1 MALNAWRLR
10 ILDVFARAGTVR
22 AAADELMLSPSTVSQ
37 QLAVLESETGV
48 PLFERRG
55 RALSLTPAGSLL
67 VERSRELLDRMDAIE
82 SELTDA
88 ATEPVGHV
96 RLGGFASSLSS
107 LLIPAMRRLA
117 AEHPRLT
124 VELLE
129 IEPRE
134 AVTAIHQGRL
144 DLVVTVDEA
153 DGALMSPTLTV
164 LPLSSDPLM
173 AVLPAGHPLAAHD
186 RIVLAD
192 LAGERWALDHEGT
205 YLGDL
210 VPRECRLAG
219 FEPRVA
225 GRFSSYGV
233 MLAHVAEAG
242 SVAVLPELAVDDRM
256 PVAAR
261 PVASLADRAI
271 VIALRTGNAA
281 RPALRAVVDALTR
294 AAAPGP
300 QRSPR

>member
-22 AAADELMLSPSTVSQ
+22 AAADELLLSPSTVSQ
-37 QLAVLESETGV
+37 QLAVLEAETGV

-55 RALSLTPAGSLL
+55 RTLTLTPAGALL
-67 VERSRELLDRMDAIE
+67 VERSREILDRMDAIE
-82 SELTDA
+82 SELTDV

-96 RLGGFASSLSS
+96 RLGGFASSVSS
-107 LLIPAMRRLA
+107 LLIPAVHRLA
-117 AEHPRLT
+117 TEHPRLS

-134 AVTAIHQGRL
+134 AVAAIHQARV

-173 AVLPAGHPLAAHD
+173 AVLPAGHPLAHRDSVA
-186 RIVLAD
+186 LAD
-192 LAGERWALDHEGT
+192 LADERWALDHEGT

-210 VPRECRLAG
+210 VPRECRRAG

-233 MLAHVAEAG
+233 MLAHVAAAR
-242 SVAVLPELAVDDRM
+242 SVAILPQLAVDGTDGV
-256 PVAAR
+256 VAR
-261 PVASLADRAI
+261 VVRGLADRTI
-271 VIALRTGNAA
+271 VGAMRRGSAERPSLRSVVEALIG
-281 RPALRAVVDALTR
+281 
-294 AAAPGP
+294 
-300 QRSPR
+300 

>member
-1 MALNAWRLR
+1 MALNPVRLR
-10 ILDVFARAGTVR
+10 LLEAFDRLGTIRAVGRELD
-22 AAADELMLSPSTVSQ
+22 LSPSTVSQ

-55 RALSLTPAGSLL
+55 RALSLTPAGALL

-82 SELTDA
+82 SELTDV

-96 RLGGFASSLSS
+96 RLGGFASSVSA
-107 LLIPAMRRLA
+107 LLTPAVARLA
-117 AEHPRLT
+117 VEHPRLS

-134 AVTAIHQGRL
+134 AVAAVHQGRL
-144 DLVVTVDEA
+144 DVVVTVDEA
-153 DGALMSPTLTV
+153 DGTLMAPTLAV
-164 LPLSSDPLM
+164 IPLSSDPLM
-173 AVLPAGHPLAAHD
+173 AVLRAGHPLASHKEVA
-186 RIVLAD
+186 LAD
-192 LAGERWALDHEGT
+192 LAGAHWALDHEGT

-233 MLAHVAEAG
+233 MLAHVAATG
-242 SVAVLPELAVDDRM
+242 SVAVLPRLAVDEAEGVVAK
-256 PVAAR
+256 PVR
-261 PVASLADRAI
+261 GLADRNI
-271 VIALRTGNAA
+271 VLALRRGNAA
-281 RPALRAVVDALTR
+281 RPALRAVVEALE
-294 AAAPGP
+294 
-300 QRSPR
+300 QPRT

>member
-22 AAADELMLSPSTVSQ
+22 AAADELLLSPSTVSQ

-82 SELTDA
+82 SELTDV
-88 ATEPVGHV
+88 ATEAVGHV
-96 RLGGFASSLSS
+96 RLGGFASSVAS
-107 LLIPAMRRLA
+107 LLTPAVSRLA
-117 AEHPRLT
+117 ADHPRLS

-134 AVTAIHQGRL
+134 AVAAIHQGRL
-144 DLVVTVDEA
+144 DVVVTVDEA
-153 DGALMSPTLTV
+153 DGTLMAPTLAV
-164 LPLSSDPLM
+164 IPLSSDPLM
-173 AVLPAGHPLAAHD
+173 AVLPAGHPLASHKEIA
-186 RIVLAD
+186 LAD

-233 MLAHVAEAG
+233 MLAHVAATG
-242 SVAVLPELAVDDRM
+242 SVAVLPQLAVDKAEGLVAK
-256 PVAAR
+256 PVR
-261 PVASLADRAI
+261 GLADRSI
-271 VIALRTGNAA
+271 VLAMRRGNAA
-281 RPALRAVVDALTR
+281 RPALRAVVEALTGQVR
-294 AAAPGP
+294 G
-300 QRSPR
+300 

>member
-10 ILDVFARAGTVR
+10 ILDVFARTGTVR
-22 AAADELMLSPSTVSQ
+22 AAADELLLSPSTVSQ

-48 PLFERRG
+48 ALFERRG
-55 RALSLTPAGSLL
+55 RALTLTPAGSLL

-82 SELTDA
+82 SELTDV

-96 RLGGFASSLSS
+96 RLGGFASSVSA
-107 LLIPAMRRLA
+107 LLTPAVARLA
-117 AEHPRLT
+117 VEHPRLS

-134 AVTAIHQGRL
+134 AVAAVHQGRL
-144 DLVVTVDEA
+144 DVVVTVDEA
-153 DGALMSPTLTV
+153 DGTLMAPTLAV
-164 LPLSSDPLM
+164 IPLSSDPLM
-173 AVLPAGHPLAAHD
+173 AVLRAGHPLASHVKVA
-186 RIVLAD
+186 LAD
-192 LAGERWALDHEGT
+192 LSGEHWALDREGT

-233 MLAHVAEAG
+233 MLAHVAATG
-242 SVAVLPELAVDDRM
+242 SVAVLPRLAVNEAEGVVAK
-256 PVAAR
+256 PVR
-261 PVASLADRAI
+261 GLADRSI
-271 VIALRTGNAA
+271 VLALRRGNAA
-281 RPALRAVVDALTR
+281 RPALRAVVEALE
-294 AAAPGP
+294 
-300 QRSPR
+300 QPRT

>member
-22 AAADELMLSPSTVSQ
+22 AAADELLLSPSTVSQ
-37 QLAVLESETGV
+37 QLAVLEVETGV

-55 RALSLTPAGSLL
+55 RALTLTPAGALL
-67 VERSRELLDRMDAIE
+67 VERSREILDRMDAIE
-82 SELTDA
+82 SELTDV

-96 RLGGFASSLSS
+96 RLGGFASSVSS
-107 LLIPAMRRLA
+107 LLIPAVHRLA
-117 AEHPRLT
+117 TEHPRLS

-134 AVTAIHQGRL
+134 AVAAIHHARV

-173 AVLPAGHPLAAHD
+173 AVLAAGHPLAHRDSVA
-186 RIVLAD
+186 LAD
-192 LAGERWALDHEGT
+192 LADERWALDHEGT

-210 VPRECRLAG
+210 VPRECRRAG

-233 MLAHVAEAG
+233 MLAHVAETG
-242 SVAVLPELAVDDRM
+242 SVAVLPELAVDRRM
-256 PVAAR
+256 PV
-261 PVASLADRAI
+261 VAHPLTELADRSI
-271 VIALRTGNAA
+271 VVALRTGNAA
-281 RPALRAVVDALTR
+281 RPAHRTVIDALST
-294 AAAPGP
+294 APP
-300 QRSPR
+300 TPAKSHL

>member
-10 ILDVFARAGTVR
+10 ILDVFARTGTVR
-22 AAADELMLSPSTVSQ
+22 AAADELLLSPSTVSQ
-37 QLAVLESETGV
+37 QLAVLESETGAS
-48 PLFERRG
+48 LFERRG
-55 RALSLTPAGSLL
+55 RALSLTPTGSLL

-82 SELTDA
+82 SELTDV

-96 RLGGFASSLSS
+96 RIGGFASSISS
-107 LLIPAMRRLA
+107 LLVPAVSRLA
-117 AEHPRLT
+117 ADHPRLS

-134 AVTAIHQGRL
+134 AVAAVHQGRL
-144 DLVVTVDEA
+144 DVVVTVDEA
-153 DGALMSPTLTV
+153 DGTLMAPTLAV

-173 AVLPAGHPLAAHD
+173 AVLQAGHPLASHKEVA
-186 RIVLAD
+186 LAD
-192 LAGERWALDHEGT
+192 LADEHWALDQEGT

-233 MLAHVAEAG
+233 MLGHVAATG
-242 SVAVLPELAVDDRM
+242 SVAVLPQLALDRAEG
-256 PVAAR
+256 VLAK
-261 PVASLADRAI
+261 PVASLEDRSI
-271 VIALRTGNAA
+271 VLAMRRGNAA
-281 RPALRAVVDALTR
+281 RPALRAVTEALTK
-294 AAAPGP
+294 
-300 QRSPR
+300 QPRK

>member
-22 AAADELMLSPSTVSQ
+22 AAADELLLSPSTVSQ
-37 QLAVLESETGV
+37 QLAVLEVETGV

-55 RALSLTPAGSLL
+55 RALTLTPAGALL
-67 VERSRELLDRMDAIE
+67 VERSREILDRMDAIE
-82 SELTDA
+82 SELTDV

-96 RLGGFASSLSS
+96 RLGGFASSVSS
-107 LLIPAMRRLA
+107 LLIPAVHRLA
-117 AEHPRLT
+117 TEHPRLS

-134 AVTAIHQGRL
+134 AVAAIHQARV

-173 AVLPAGHPLAAHD
+173 AVLAAGHPLAHRDSVA
-186 RIVLAD
+186 LAD
-192 LAGERWALDHEGT
+192 LADERWALDHEGT

-210 VPRECRLAG
+210 VPRECRRAG

-233 MLAHVAEAG
+233 MLAHVAETG
-242 SVAVLPELAVDDRM
+242 SVAVLPELAVDRRM
-256 PVAAR
+256 PV
-261 PVASLADRAI
+261 VAYPLTELADRSI
-271 VIALRTGNAA
+271 VVALRTGNAT
-281 RPALRAVVDALTR
+281 RPAYRAVIDALST
-294 AAAPGP
+294 APP
-300 QRSPR
+300 TPAKSHL